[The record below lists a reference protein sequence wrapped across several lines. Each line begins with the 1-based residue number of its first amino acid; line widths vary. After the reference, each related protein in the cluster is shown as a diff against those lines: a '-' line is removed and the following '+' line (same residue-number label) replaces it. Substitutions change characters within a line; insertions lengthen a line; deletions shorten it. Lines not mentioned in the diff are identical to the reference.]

1 MLRPRLVITRSRKI
15 IKKLTEDKVDKTNY
29 TRYLL
34 LMVTV
39 ENIETGDIFE
49 GNDIEYFV
57 DDMIYIGEVF
67 LDGDLIFQSFDVMDE
82 RQLQEDFR
90 QQFMVTEEE
99 DYNIFI

>member
-1 MLRPRLVITRSRKI
+1 MI
-15 IKKLTEDKVDKTNY
+15 
-29 TRYLL
+29 
-34 LMVTV
+34 TV

>member
-1 MLRPRLVITRSRKI
+1 
-15 IKKLTEDKVDKTNY
+15 
-29 TRYLL
+29 
-34 LMVTV
+34 MVTV

-49 GNDIEYFV
+49 GNDLEYFV

-67 LDGDLIFQSFDVMDE
+67 LDGDLIFQSFDVIDE

>member
-1 MLRPRLVITRSRKI
+1 
-15 IKKLTEDKVDKTNY
+15 
-29 TRYLL
+29 
-34 LMVTV
+34 MVTV